1 MVSSVF
7 RMPVEELVERLD
19 SIANEYAG
27 DPEYAELRTALPVE
41 FPF

>member
-7 RMPVEELVERLD
+7 HVPVEELVERLNR
-19 SIANEYAG
+19 IAAENAG
-27 DPEYAELRTALPVE
+27 DSEYAELRLALPAE